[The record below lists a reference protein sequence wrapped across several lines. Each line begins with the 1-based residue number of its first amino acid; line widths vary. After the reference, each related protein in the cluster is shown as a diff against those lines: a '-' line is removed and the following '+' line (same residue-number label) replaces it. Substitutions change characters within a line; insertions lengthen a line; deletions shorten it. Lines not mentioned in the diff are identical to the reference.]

1 MNVQLQGNEQ
11 ITKLF
16 NDWYRIILQH
26 QTIEATKI
34 KNDIEDKISNSDK
47 DTNLLLYY
55 SLLNFRYE
63 VLTNGLN
70 ITKDAFNKIDS
81 YQYQKIIVLLIIITS
96 LKPFIIQF
104 LQTIMKL
111 KIISRKQKNF

>member
-47 DTNLLLYY
+47 
-55 SLLNFRYE
+55 
-63 VLTNGLN
+63 
-70 ITKDAFNKIDS
+70 
-81 YQYQKIIVLLIIITS
+81 
-96 LKPFIIQF
+96 
-104 LQTIMKL
+104 
-111 KIISRKQKNF
+111 

>member
-34 KNDIEDKISNSDK
+34 KMILKIKSH
-47 DTNLLLYY
+47 TNLLLYY

-81 YQYQKIIVLLIIITS
+81 YPIPENNCLTYYYHFFKAIHNTI
-96 LKPFIIQF
+96 